1 MYILNLRTNLLRAI
15 GNPPIHS
22 SFICAIG
29 QPTIF
34 GTTENKIYPEH
45 AIKVRSKPKFDV

>member
-1 MYILNLRTNLLRAI
+1 MFIFNSRTNLLSAI

-22 SFICAIG
+22 SFIRALC

-34 GTTENKIYPEH
+34 GTTANKIYPVH
-45 AIKVRSKPKFDV
+45 VIKVRSKPEFDV